1 MKRLITNKMFTF
13 VFLLYVSS
21 YCLLSSAIGDNI
33 EFSSFIEGKEYNYYT
48 NSNNRITELT
58 CNADSSNPNVT
69 SIRTIWFYYNTGV
82 SIETGNNLLM
92 FHDVAT
98 EVGLRERR
106 QYYCRA
112 YYENGQNLYE
122 DSTAIGVYINCELL

>member
-1 MKRLITNKMFTF
+1 MFTF

-21 YCLLSSAIGDNI
+21 YCLF
-33 EFSSFIEGKEYNYYT
+33 EFSSFIEGKEYNYFT
-48 NSNNRITELT
+48 NSNNQITELT
-58 CNADSSNPNVT
+58 CNADSSNSYVT
-69 SIRTIWFYYNTGV
+69 SIRTTWFYNDTGV

-98 EVGLRERR
+98 EVGLRESR

-112 YYENGQNLYE
+112 YYNENGQNLYE
-122 DSTAIGVYINCELL
+122 DSTAIRVYINCELL